1 MGQAFSI
8 LLMILALVAGMN
20 GCSDSHERAQP
31 IAPKKA
37 LLSPIATPSKPA
49 SKPIIALVMKTLTNP
64 FFIDMEK
71 GARRAEQELG
81 VQLKVKTA
89 AQETSIEQQIQIVE
103 ALIEARVNAIVI
115 APGDSMALIPILK
128 KAQDAGIRVIN
139 IDNRLDP
146 VYSARLGLGSVPFI
160 SVDNEQGAYKAVKA
174 ISERINRPTQAAIVE
189 GIRGAANAEARKQ
202 GALRAFAENH
212 AIHVVASETANWKID
227 EGYQVTEKL
236 FNAYPDIGVIFCAND
251 MMALGALKY
260 LEVGGKS
267 QVLVA
272 GFDALEEAKA
282 AIRAGKL
289 VASIDQQAAQQGYL
303 GVQYAVRALAGET
316 LPAETVIDTTLITA
330 EALK

>member
-236 FNAYPDIGVIFCAND
+236 FSAYPDIGVIFCAND

>member
-1 MGQAFSI
+1 MSQMCSI
-8 LLMILALVAGMN
+8 LLIALALAMGLS
-20 GCSDSHERAQP
+20 GCGDSNDRAPPMAAQKTLTP
-31 IAPKKA
+31 PVTA
-37 LLSPIATPSKPA
+37 PSKPA
-49 SKPIIALVMKTLTNP
+49 PKPIIALVMKTLTNP
-64 FFIDMEK
+64 FFVDMEK

-81 VQLKVKTA
+81 AQLRVKTA

-103 ALIEARVNAIVI
+103 ELIEAKVNAIVI
-115 APGDSMALIPILK
+115 APGDSLDLIPVLK

-146 VYSARLGLGSVPFI
+146 VYSARLGLGPIPFI
-160 SVDNEQGAYKAVKA
+160 SVDNEQGAYKAVKVL
-174 ISERINRPTQAAIVE
+174 SERIAQPTQAAIIE

-202 GALRAFAENH
+202 GALRAFAENP
-212 AIHVVASETANWKID
+212 AIRVVASETANWKID

-236 FNAYPDIGVIFCAND
+236 FDTHPAIGALFCAND

-260 LEVGGKS
+260 LEASGKS
-267 QVLVA
+267 RVLVA
-272 GFDALEEAKA
+272 GFDALEQARA

-316 LPAETVIDTTLITA
+316 LPAETLIDTALVTA
-330 EALK
+330 ETLK

>member
-20 GCSDSHERAQP
+20 GCSDSDERAQP

-37 LLSPIATPSKPA
+37 LLSPVATPSKPA
-49 SKPIIALVMKTLTNP
+49 SKLIIALVMKTLTNP

-81 VQLKVKTA
+81 VQLQVKTA

-103 ALIEARVNAIVI
+103 ALIGARVNAIVI

-174 ISERINRPTQAAIVE
+174 ISERIDRPTQAVIVE
-189 GIRGAANAEARKQ
+189 GIRGATNAEARKQ

-260 LEVGGKS
+260 LEVGDKS